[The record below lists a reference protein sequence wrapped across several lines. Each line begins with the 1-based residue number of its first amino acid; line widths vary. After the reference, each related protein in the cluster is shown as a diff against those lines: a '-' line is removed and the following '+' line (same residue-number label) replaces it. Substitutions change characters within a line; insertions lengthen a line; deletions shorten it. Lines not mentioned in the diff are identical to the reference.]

1 RLGKKMHKPYKTPVP
16 KKIIKFILGERAM
29 TILDSQRAYP
39 EKLMSNHFEFR
50 FETLQEALDDL
61 LD

>member
-1 RLGKKMHKPYKTPVP
+1 
-16 KKIIKFILGERAM
+16 
-29 TILDSQRAYP
+29 YP

>member
-1 RLGKKMHKPYKTPVP
+1 
-16 KKIIKFILGERAM
+16 
-29 TILDSQRAYP
+29 
-39 EKLMSNHFEFR
+39 KLMSNHFEFR

>member
-1 RLGKKMHKPYKTPVP
+1 
-16 KKIIKFILGERAM
+16 
-29 TILDSQRAYP
+29 AYP

>member
-1 RLGKKMHKPYKTPVP
+1 KTPVP

>member
-1 RLGKKMHKPYKTPVP
+1 
-16 KKIIKFILGERAM
+16 
-29 TILDSQRAYP
+29 P

>member
-1 RLGKKMHKPYKTPVP
+1 
-16 KKIIKFILGERAM
+16 
-29 TILDSQRAYP
+29 